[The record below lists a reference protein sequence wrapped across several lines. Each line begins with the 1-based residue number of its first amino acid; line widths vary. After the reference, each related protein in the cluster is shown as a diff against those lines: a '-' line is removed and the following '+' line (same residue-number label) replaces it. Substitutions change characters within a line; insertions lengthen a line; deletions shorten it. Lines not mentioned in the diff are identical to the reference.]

1 MGLTEQYFVELKN
14 FSKRGLTEIVLGND
28 DDDVEGDDDLRP
40 DWYIFRIDDRFTV
53 YRGLLGKGSGAHL
66 GG

>member
-40 DWYIFRIDDRFTV
+40 D
-53 YRGLLGKGSGAHL
+53 
-66 GG
+66 